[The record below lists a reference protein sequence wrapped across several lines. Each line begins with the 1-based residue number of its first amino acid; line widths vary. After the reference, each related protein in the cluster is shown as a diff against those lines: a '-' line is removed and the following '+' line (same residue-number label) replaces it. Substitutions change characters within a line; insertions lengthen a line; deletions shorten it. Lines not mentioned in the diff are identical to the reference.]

1 VNNSVWHRYLA
12 LGDLMTSGFCP
23 LLHTILDGHARLHG
37 AHLEF
42 SSLASHDG
50 SIGQLVDEQVPMAI
64 RFQADLV
71 SVSVGAIDLMPPD
84 ADADALADTLD
95 RGVRALTACGV
106 HVLLAGCF
114 DPQFGFFPAPVRTR
128 AAAFNANVWSI
139 ARDNGCT
146 VLDLWSMRELQH
158 PSLWTADHT
167 RLSDRGHRLVAARAA
182 HALHVPYAE
191 VQQHGAVQ
199 MGSHQ

>member
-1 VNNSVWHRYLA
+1 
-12 LGDLMTSGFCP
+12 MTSGFCP

-42 SSLASHDG
+42 ASLAARDG
-50 SIGQLVDEQVPMAI
+50 SIRQIVDEQVPIAI
-64 RFQADLV
+64 RSQADLV
-71 SVSVGAIDLMPPD
+71 SVAAGAIDLARPD
-84 ADADALADTLD
+84 ADADALTDVLD
-95 RGVRALTACGV
+95 SGVRALTASGA

-114 DPQFGFFPAPVRTR
+114 DPQFGFSPAPVRAR
-128 AAAFNANVWSI
+128 AAAFNASVWRI

-146 VLDLWSMRELQH
+146 VLDVWSMRELQH

-167 RLSDRGHRLVAARAA
+167 RLSDRGHRLLAARAA

-191 VQQHGAVQ
+191 VQRQSTVHV
-199 MGSHQ
+199 GSHQ